1 MYGSSIAFSRV
12 QYPDRRVAAIAN
24 VQTTADEDQ
33 VGLAFFNH
41 PSTVA
46 GDAIGEAARFEHNGY
61 MLIGNT
67 TGTTNTDRLLQVGDT
82 SRSSTYVEVRTSTS
96 GASGVVFSDGVDG
109 SDTGYRGTIEYAHS
123 TDGMSFKTNG
133 AQRVTIDSSGN
144 MGVQGR
150 VSASGFALAGLTA
163 LP

>member
-1 MYGSSIAFSRV
+1 MK
-12 QYPDRRVAAIAN
+12 
-24 VQTTADEDQ
+24 T
-33 VGLAFFNH
+33 FFKIVVFIFFLN
-41 PSTVA
+41 
-46 GDAIGEAARFEHNGY
+46 
-61 MLIGNT
+61 IGN
-67 TGTTNTDRLLQVGDT
+67 
-82 SRSSTYVEVRTSTS
+82 
-96 GASGVVFSDGVDG
+96 
-109 SDTGYRGTIEYAHS
+109 EYAHS